1 MSEESGSSLQGR
13 RVDAPSSPVLEVV
26 RGVDP
31 QSLPISEDFDHLK
44 ALADPLIFQNAQLFM
59 DLGRQCQKAEE
70 VHDGL
75 SNLVHELRK
84 QKIRLRDQS
93 SLNLAKWYMQLNYNG
108 QDATLEKYIG
118 NLQKWLCVP
127 SN

>member
-13 RVDAPSSPVLEVV
+13 GVDAPSSPISEVFGSSLQS

-31 QSLPISEDFDHLK
+31 ARLLISEDFDHLK

-59 DLGRQCQKAEE
+59 ELGLQCQKAEE

-93 SLNLAKWYMQLNYNG
+93 SLNLAKCSFFCC
-108 QDATLEKYIG
+108 ASSA
-118 NLQKWLCVP
+118 P
-127 SN
+127 